1 MSAPTQPG
9 TDQPGTDQS
18 GPDQSGTV
26 AKAPTGTV
34 YEVGPLD
41 RALDVLE
48 KLAEAPEMT
57 LVDLSRAVGLSKATV
72 FRHLKV
78 LGRRGYVTQDPDTK
92 RYSLGYRLLDLG
104 FHARTNLQ
112 LPRVGRTSMATLN
125 ATFNET
131 VHLGVLMDSEV
142 VHIAVIPSTHA
153 LKMASEVGER
163 ALVHVSS
170 LGKCLI
176 AWEGPQALDLL
187 LAGPGLPPVSQRAI
201 TTRAAFEAE
210 LAKVRIQGFALDDQ
224 ESLEGLRC
232 VGAPIRAAGG
242 AVVGAISMSGPADRV
257 SEARLPEITE
267 AVRRAAEQI
276 SQLCGFKR

>member
-1 MSAPTQPG
+1 MSVPTEAEAPSGGQPSPRQA
-9 TDQPGTDQS
+9 TT
-18 GPDQSGTV
+18 
-26 AKAPTGTV
+26 

-48 KLAEAPEMT
+48 KLAEATDMS
-57 LVDLSRAVGLSKATV
+57 LVELSAAVGLSKATV

-78 LGRRGYVTQDPDTK
+78 LARRGYVTQDPNTK

-112 LPRVGRTSMATLN
+112 LPRVAHDAMAILSTS
-125 ATFNET
+125 FNET
-131 VHLGVLMDSEV
+131 VHLGVVMDNEV
-142 VHIAVIPSTHA
+142 VHIAVIPSTHP

-163 ALVHVSS
+163 TLVHVSA

-176 AWEGPQALDLL
+176 AWEGPDALEAL
-187 LAGPGLPPVSQRAI
+187 LAGPGLPAVSERTI
-201 TTRAAFEAE
+201 TTPAAFEAE
-210 LAKVRIQGFALDDQ
+210 LARVRAQGFALDDQ

-232 VGAPIRAAGG
+232 VGAPVRAAGG
-242 AVVGAISMSGPADRV
+242 AVVGAISLSGPVDRV

-267 AVRRAAEQI
+267 AVRHAADQI
-276 SQLCGFKR
+276 SRLCGWKR